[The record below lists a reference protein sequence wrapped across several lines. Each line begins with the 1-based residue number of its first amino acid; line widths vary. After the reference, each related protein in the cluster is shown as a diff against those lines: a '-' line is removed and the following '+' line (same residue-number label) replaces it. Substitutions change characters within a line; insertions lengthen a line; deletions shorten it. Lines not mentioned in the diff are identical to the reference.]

1 MILVIPKIELS
12 AGKCK
17 HKVESDFDSNYIYSY
32 FENKPEEF
40 IKLLRKENAKSVLVM
55 DCDSFD
61 GNKLNIESIKYI
73 CANTDIP
80 ILLETKVKTL
90 IEVEFYLKLGVS
102 RIIHRGVN
110 LDLINEVSEYL
121 QNSRVLLK
129 LNIDEYISN
138 QELLIN
144 NNFNRIVLDCQ
155 DENITEVLNKI
166 KNLEVKSNARITIY
180 EGITNT
186 KDLLLLNEL
195 TSIGIDSVVLGEVFY
210 SNTFPCQKM
219 WREIETKIETEN

>member
-17 HKVESDFDSNYIYSY
+17 HRVESELDSNFIYSY

-55 DCDSFD
+55 DSDSYE

-90 IEVEFYLKLGVS
+90 IETEVYLKLGVS
-102 RIIHRGVN
+102 RIIHRG
-110 LDLINEVSEYL
+110 INVEFFSEIMEYL
-121 QNSRVLLK
+121 QTSRVLIK
-129 LNIDEYISN
+129 LSIDDFIGN
-138 QELLIN
+138 QELLNNYNLNRVVIDCTNDVITDTIQKIKQLPNKIN
-144 NNFNRIVLDCQ
+144 QRITFY
-155 DENITEVLNKI
+155 EGVLN
-166 KNLEVKSNARITIY
+166 
-180 EGITNT
+180 T
-186 KDLLLLNEL
+186 KELLLLNEL
-195 TSIGIDSVVLGEVFY
+195 TTLGIDSVVLGEVFY
-210 SNTFPCQKM
+210 SNAFPCQKM
-219 WREIETKIETEN
+219 WREIETKIETAN